1 MDGTG
6 ADQSNFDYFLGVSS
20 TNPGALPSGTAL
32 PDYGTSPPVQPHSL
46 EPAVSSTNTDGNA
59 PINRNG
65 NTSTLSVADVVT
77 GPGGGGGGGGG
88 GGATSD
94 GTAGDKGGDASAN
107 DTAGTDSAGA
117 GGTNP
122 KKRPLEDKKARDR
135 KRILRNRQL
144 ARVSNERRKG
154 RIKAMENELT
164 ETRNTVSTL
173 EESIRCLEE
182 ENREL
187 RNLLQGR
194 SDGTLGVT
202 TSITGAAPIATNPAD
217 PPSTSLPSG
226 IAQPQSG
233 SRP

>member
-1 MDGTG
+1 MDPSGGDPPNFDYLLGVGGAASAVLASGPGATGLDAASVVQPESLSGGVTSTTTDGNTAVDGTG
-6 ADQSNFDYFLGVSS
+6 N
-20 TNPGALPSGTAL
+20 GAGL
-32 PDYGTSPPVQPHSL
+32 
-46 EPAVSSTNTDGNA
+46 NA
-59 PINRNG
+59 PDG
-65 NTSTLSVADVVT
+65 PTFSAAVVGDGT
-77 GPGGGGGGGGG
+77 GP
-88 GGATSD
+88 D
-94 GTAGDKGGDASAN
+94 TAGYASAN
-107 DTAGTDSAGA
+107 DTAGTADGA
-117 GGTNP
+117 GTSDANP

-194 SDGTLGVT
+194 SDATVGVPQQTVGTTPT
-202 TSITGAAPIATNPAD
+202 TAAPAE
-217 PPSTSLPSG
+217 PPPTTLSSVMPP
-226 IAQPQSG
+226 QPPGTQS
-233 SRP
+233 